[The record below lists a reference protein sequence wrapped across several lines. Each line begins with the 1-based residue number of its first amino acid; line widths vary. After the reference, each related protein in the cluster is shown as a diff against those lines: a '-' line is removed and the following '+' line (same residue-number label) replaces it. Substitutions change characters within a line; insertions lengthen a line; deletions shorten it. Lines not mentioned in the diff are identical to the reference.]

1 MKKKVVSAIAYE
13 EHGELHKDQYE
24 NYSTTV
30 TFDDQSWGIYAHK
43 EMPNELFIPGQE
55 AEYDIKQQPGQSY
68 MRLSKPK
75 TGGGYG
81 GGPGRGWVP
90 KSPGEIKRDAVPFSV
105 KAVVDLII
113 AGKAQMTKEDFKE
126 KLSIIQGAVNEEI
139 DNIKD

>member
-1 MKKKVVSAIAYE
+1 MKKKVVSVVTYE
-13 EHGELHKDQYE
+13 EHGKLHQDQYG

-30 TFDDQSWGIYAHK
+30 TFDNQSWGIYAHK
-43 EMPNELFIPGQE
+43 EHPNTHFVPGQE
-55 AEYDIKQQPGQSY
+55 AEYDIKQQPGQNY

-75 TGGGYG
+75 TGGNFG

-113 AGKAQMTKEDFKE
+113 AGKAQMTEEDFKE
-126 KLSIIQGAVNEEI
+126 KLAIIQGAVNDEVDRII
-139 DNIKD
+139 D